1 MCERERERERE
12 CLRARARECLRVWNV
27 PQFVLDQPH
36 QFTFFHFHSQWK
48 DSDAVAKVDET
59 RNFWESMILADI
71 DHEV

>member
-1 MCERERERERE
+1 M
-12 CLRARARECLRVWNV
+12 WNV
-27 PQFVLDQPH
+27 PQFVRDQPH